1 MMLTSIE
8 KSCSCKREIWPILF
22 VGGIST
28 GAIGRVGARPGTAR
42 RPGPLIVLSHGPTG
56 DWSPRRR
63 HARPMPE
70 ARGGTGGGGRRIS
83 VDGGGG
89 VP

>member
-1 MMLTSIE
+1 VLVQE
-8 KSCSCKREIWPILF
+8 RNLAHPFCWRNLYRGDRSC
-22 VGGIST
+22 GGT
-28 GAIGRVGARPGTAR
+28 RPGTTR
-42 RPGPLIVLSHGPTG
+42 RPGPLIVLPCGPTG

-63 HARPMPE
+63 HARPMPK

-83 VDGGGG
+83 VGGGGG